1 MNEAVTQIKK
11 GMNVRLA
18 GAPARALVDAAD
30 SPTVAV
36 CPAAIAGLR
45 PRLLV
50 KEGEAVARGAPVVEA
65 KNIPGFRLCAPAG
78 GVVER
83 IEYGERR
90 ALLRVII
97 RVAGRADVASMA
109 PPAPDPSALSREEAL
124 NLLLASGYLA
134 LLRQRPYNR
143 LPDPAARPRA
153 IFVNG
158 MSTAPFLSDLNVVVR
173 GQEAAFQAGL
183 DLLGRL
189 TEGAVY
195 LCLPPAS
202 SDEPAAVAQARGV
215 EIRRFAGPHPA
226 GLSSVHIHHVAPIRA
241 GETVWTARAADA
253 ILIGRLVLDGTVPA
267 TRIVAL
273 GGPGVRADE
282 ARHYRVRIGGEADAL
297 LRNRLEA
304 GETRAVANDVLAG
317 DTLPAGAHLPP
328 GCESVTVLPEDRSR
342 HWLGWL
348 TPGARVFSQSRM
360 YLSTWFPPRAAPR
373 LGTNRH
379 GARRPMI
386 VTGLYDQFL
395 PMRIWSDY
403 LLRAVLAKDWEEAIA
418 LGLLEVAPEDFA
430 LPAFVCPSKM
440 DLVGIIRQGLVEAEA
455 EGM

>member
-1 MNEAVTQIKK
+1 MNEAVIQIKK

-36 CPAAIAGLR
+36 CPAALAGLR

-50 KEGEAVARGAPVVEA
+50 KEGEAVTRGTPVVEA

-90 ALLRVII
+90 TLLRVII
-97 RVAGRADVASMA
+97 RVAGAEAVTPIA
-109 PPAPDPSALSREEAL
+109 PPTPDPPALSREEAL

-134 LLRQRPYNR
+134 LLRQRPYDR
-143 LPDPAARPRA
+143 LPSPDARPRA

-158 MSTAPFLSDLNVVVR
+158 MSTAPFLSDLGVVVR

-189 TEGAVY
+189 TEGVVY

-202 SDEPAAVAQARGV
+202 SDEPAAVARVRGV
-215 EIRRFAGPHPA
+215 AIRRFAGPHPA
-226 GLSSVHIHHVAPIRA
+226 GLSSVHIHHVAPIRP
-241 GETVWTARAADA
+241 GETVWTTRAADVV
-253 ILIGRLVLDGTVPA
+253 LLGHLVLSGTLPA
-267 TRIVAL
+267 TRVLAL

-297 LRNRLEA
+297 LRNRLEK

-317 DTLPAGAHLPP
+317 DTLPAGAHLPL
-328 GCESVTVLPEDRSR
+328 GCESVTVLQEDRSR

-379 GARRPMI
+379 GAKRPMI

-455 EGM
+455 EGI